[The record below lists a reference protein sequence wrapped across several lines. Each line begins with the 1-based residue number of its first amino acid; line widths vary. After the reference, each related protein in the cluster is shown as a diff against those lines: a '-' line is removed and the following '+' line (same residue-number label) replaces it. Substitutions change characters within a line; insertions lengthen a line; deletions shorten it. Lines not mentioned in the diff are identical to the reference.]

1 MSVEARVTPRKESR
15 VVDVRVAGT
24 DQLSDNQLAPIRALV
39 EDAFEGSFDADDWDH
54 TIGGVHVFV
63 VDDDIAHGS
72 VIERILIAGDRR
84 LRTGYVEGVA
94 TARTHR
100 RRGLG
105 SMVMKRVAEVIQA
118 DFELGALSTA
128 VQEFYE
134 LLGWERWRGP
144 TYVDTPS
151 GRVRTPDEDDGILV
165 LRTAATRAL
174 DTTVSLT
181 CDWRPGDV
189 W

>member
-1 MSVEARVTPRKESR
+1 M

-54 TIGGVHVFV
+54 TSGGVHVFV
-63 VDDDIAHGS
+63 VDDDIVAHGS

-100 RRGLG
+100 RR
-105 SMVMKRVAEVIQA
+105 
-118 DFELGALSTA
+118 
-128 VQEFYE
+128 
-134 LLGWERWRGP
+134 
-144 TYVDTPS
+144 
-151 GRVRTPDEDDGILV
+151 
-165 LRTAATRAL
+165 
-174 DTTVSLT
+174 
-181 CDWRPGDV
+181 
-189 W
+189 